1 MVIHQSKP
9 NTERQTMFLEG
20 AKNLVLNHHP
30 FPNKA
35 QTLQI
40 ILFTGIFDD
49 DLERC
54 RWAMD
59 HGARA
64 DEGIQ
69 PWAIG
74 IMRAVGWDCSEIESV
89 QSFFTGQSTDAPQES
104 QQTSPQYD
112 EPGPDSEASQEAI

>member
-30 FPNKA
+30 FPNRA
-35 QTLQI
+35 QTLLI

-54 RWAMD
+54 KWAMD
-59 HGARA
+59 HGAVV
-64 DEGIQ
+64 DMEIQ
-69 PWAIG
+69 PWAIS
-74 IMRAVGWDCSEIESV
+74 IMRTVGWDCHELNSIATV
-89 QSFFTGQSTDAPQES
+89 LSTDAPEES
-104 QQTSPQYD
+104 QQTSPQCD
-112 EPGPDSEASQEAI
+112 ETEPDSEASQEAI